1 MYDLITSLDNDSE
14 AIPTFVVSKS
24 SQIPLNEDGNM
35 PMNQIMS
42 ASNSLS
48 RDVAKL
54 KNTCVTKDTRRSSA
68 RWRLECWKLH
78 QLLHQPNCKGEFTIT
93 ETGANK
99 LTASS
104 SDGDAARSQI
114 ADDASFA
121 KSLAEAEANN

>member
-54 KNTCVTKDTRRSSA
+54 KNTCVTKDTR
-68 RWRLECWKLH
+68 
-78 QLLHQPNCKGEFTIT
+78 
-93 ETGANK
+93 
-99 LTASS
+99 
-104 SDGDAARSQI
+104 
-114 ADDASFA
+114 
-121 KSLAEAEANN
+121 